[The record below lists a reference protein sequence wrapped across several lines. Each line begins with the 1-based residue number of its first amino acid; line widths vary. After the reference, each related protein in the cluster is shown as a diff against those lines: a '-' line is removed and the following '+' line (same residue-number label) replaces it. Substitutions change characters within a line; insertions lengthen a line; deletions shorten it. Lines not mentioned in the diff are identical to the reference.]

1 MEQTPAK
8 KKKKLMITS
17 GIVALIIILIPIMV
31 LSPVWVLL
39 IGWLHD
45 AEDEAVTAPS
55 MEERFNAVQSS
66 IINIAETN
74 GYHAIYTQDESGNDM
89 FRIYMSNMN
98 EPADSILVNVIVDD
112 ETDDTFSI
120 TYYNKTT
127 WKDMNLKFM
136 VSLANAVSEKS
147 FSERDLRNFLK
158 DNTQKYY
165 SDGSK
170 YKYKHMDFFE
180 QYGYQYLSEET
191 IRHNQAESSDYQD
204 EAVVT
209 PELTIFGLIK
219 EASKI

>member
-1 MEQTPAK
+1 MEQTPAKKK

-45 AEDEAVTAPS
+45 AEVEGVTAPT

-98 EPADSILVNVIVDD
+98 EPADSIC
-112 ETDDTFSI
+112 
-120 TYYNKTT
+120 
-127 WKDMNLKFM
+127 
-136 VSLANAVSEKS
+136 
-147 FSERDLRNFLK
+147 
-158 DNTQKYY
+158 
-165 SDGSK
+165 
-170 YKYKHMDFFE
+170 HC
-180 QYGYQYLSEET
+180 
-191 IRHNQAESSDYQD
+191 
-204 EAVVT
+204 
-209 PELTIFGLIK
+209 
-219 EASKI
+219 

>member
-8 KKKKLMITS
+8 KKLWIIC
-17 GIVALIIILIPIMV
+17 GVVAFIIILILIMV
-31 LSPVWVLL
+31 LSPVAFLAS
-39 IGWLHD
+39 WLHD
-45 AEDEAVTAPS
+45 AEVEGVTAPT

-66 IINIAETN
+66 IIHIAETN
-74 GYHAIYTQDESGNDM
+74 GYHAIYTGDESGNDM
-89 FRIYMSNMN
+89 FRIYMSDMN

-136 VSLANAVSEKS
+136 VSLANAVSEKP
-147 FSERDLRNFLK
+147 FTERDLRNFLK

>member
-45 AEDEAVTAPS
+45 AEGEGVTAPT

-74 GYHAIYTQDESGNDM
+74 GHHAIYTRDESGNDM
-89 FRIYMSNMN
+89 FRIYMTDMN

-112 ETDDTFSI
+112 ETDDTFTI

-136 VSLANAVSEKS
+136 VSLANAVSEKP
-147 FSERDLRNFLK
+147 FTERDLKNFLK

-191 IRHNQAESSDYQD
+191 IRHDQAENSVFQD

-219 EASKI
+219 DVSKI

>member
-1 MEQTPAK
+1 MDQTPAK
-8 KKKKLMITS
+8 KKLWIMS
-17 GIVALIIILIPIMV
+17 GVVALIIILIPIMV
-31 LSPVWVLL
+31 LSPVGVLL
-39 IGWLHD
+39 ASWLHD
-45 AEDEAVTAPS
+45 AEVKGDTAPTV
-55 MEERFNAVQSS
+55 EERFNSVQSS

-74 GYHAIYTQDESGNDM
+74 GHHAIYTRDESGNDM
-89 FRIYMSNMN
+89 FRIYMTDIN
-98 EPADSILVNVIVDD
+98 EPVDSILVNVIVDD

-127 WKDMNLKFM
+127 WKDMDLKFL
-136 VSLANAVSEKS
+136 VSLANAVSEKP
-147 FSERDLRNFLK
+147 FNVKELKTFLE

-170 YKYKHMDFFE
+170 YKYKHLDFLE
-180 QYGYQYLSEET
+180 HYGYQYLSEET
-191 IRHNQAESSDYQD
+191 IRHDQAENSVFQD